1 MHKWTIGCRICWLG
15 VLCLVSLSATAQDY
29 PPAWDKPFPAHRVV
43 ANLYSVGTYD
53 LSSFLLTSDDGHILI
68 NTGMAGSTALIR
80 DNIEA
85 LGFRLTDVK
94 RLLTNQAHFDHV
106 SAMAEIKA
114 LSGAQ
119 LWATAPDAKLLQDGG
134 FSDPLFGGSETFR
147 PVSVEHIISDG
158 DVIAVGETRLTV
170 HEHPGH
176 TAGSTSYSLR
186 VHENGR
192 NYRVL
197 IANMGSIN
205 PGTKFYENE
214 TYPGIR
220 EDYANTFKQQ
230 KAMSVDIWVAAH
242 ASQYG
247 LHDKYKPGQPYDAD
261 TFVDPEGFF
270 ALVAK
275 LEQRF
280 LTALDEEKQAAQI
293 KSEQK
298 H

>member
-1 MHKWTIGCRICWLG
+1 MHKWNNGRGLLQLA
-15 VLCLVSLSATAQDY
+15 VLCLVSVSASAQDY
-29 PPAWDKPFPAHRVV
+29 PPAWDEAFPGHRVV
-43 ANLYSVGTYD
+43 ANLYSVGTFD

-85 LGFRLTDVK
+85 LGFRLADVK
-94 RLLTNQAHFDHV
+94 ILLTNQAHFDHV
-106 SAMAEIKA
+106 SAMAEIKE

-119 LWATAPDAKLLQDGG
+119 LWATAPDAKLLEDGG

-147 PVSVEHIISDG
+147 PVSVDHIISDG
-158 DVIAVGETRLTV
+158 DVITLGGTKLTV

-186 VHENGR
+186 VRENGR
-192 NYRVL
+192 DYNVL

-205 PGTKFYENE
+205 PGTKFHEDE

-220 EDYANTFKQQ
+220 DDYAKTFKSQ
-230 KAMSVDIWVAAH
+230 KALDVDIWVAAH

-247 LHDKYKPGQPYDAD
+247 LHKKFKPGQAYDTE
-261 TFVDPEGFF
+261 TFLDPAGFLD
-270 ALVAK
+270 LVNK
-275 LEQRF
+275 LEKRY
-280 LTALDEEKQAAQI
+280 LTALAEEKQTD
-293 KSEQK
+293 K
-298 H
+298 